1 MKNDNRVA
9 VGRSNRR
16 NRPAEIVAPDREIP
30 GNSGA
35 SAWKHPMM
43 TASTRDTCFMPR
55 SRSVRRSAIH
65 MTPDQMTSAPA
76 TTHSDDNVVSIAPLN
91 TSPTIATGMEP
102 MMIPHPRV

>member
-1 MKNDNRVA
+1 
-9 VGRSNRR
+9 
-16 NRPAEIVAPDREIP
+16 
-30 GNSGA
+30 
-35 SAWKHPMM
+35 
-43 TASTRDTCFMPR
+43 
-55 SRSVRRSAIH
+55 